1 MGTAARGRGVKRKR
15 NSEFDKIAKLIPLR
29 VTGDLTVDEARSVDE
44 AARYDERSRKELES
58 YTRAIAVLH
67 EAASQPAP
75 CESPIARGE
84 GGSLWERIEPQLGP
98 AGRMRPRG
106 IEWIPTRYMAA
117 ACLALVVFA
126 AAKETRQA
134 VLPGPIA
141 PNGNVQFAG
150 NSSGGAVAAPRRAG
164 QRVQLQI
171 PIPAEFVRAL
181 MGEQMA
187 IPEAGVVVVRIDRII
202 QKQLH
207 LPDLNGVVVVQVQE
221 GSLGHRSGL
230 RIGDC
235 IVAVNGQSVYA
246 PRHLRELL
254 SKPPADG
261 EFRFDLIRHEPPAAR
276 GAEDAPPSSSLG
288 PTGLELGPPPTFDV
302 LPFPP
307 SAPMWG
313 PAGTTGSV
321 YPV

>member
-1 MGTAARGRGVKRKR
+1 MKGRR
-15 NSEFDKIAKLIPLR
+15 NSEFEKISKLIPLR
-29 VTGDLTVDEARSVDE
+29 VTGDLTVEEARLVDE
-44 AARYDERSRKELES
+44 AVRYDERSRKELES
-58 YTRAIAVLH
+58 YSRAVAVLQ
-67 EAASQPAP
+67 EAGSQPAP

-84 GGSLWERIEPQLGP
+84 GGSLWDRIEPQLGP

-106 IEWIPTRYMAA
+106 LERVPTRYMAA
-117 ACLALVVFA
+117 ACIALLFVA
-126 AAKETRQA
+126 AANETRRA
-134 VLPGPIA
+134 VVPGAILPNA
-141 PNGNVQFAG
+141 NFQFAG
-150 NSSGGAVAAPRRAG
+150 NSGGASQAPSGRTG

-261 EFRFDLIRHEPPAAR
+261 DFRFDLIRHEPPAVR
-276 GAEDAPPSSSLG
+276 GAEEAPPTSTLG
-288 PTGLELGPPPTFDV
+288 PTGLELGPPPKFEV
-302 LPFPP
+302 FPLPP
-307 SAPMWG
+307 SAPTRR
-313 PAGTTGSV
+313 PAGSA